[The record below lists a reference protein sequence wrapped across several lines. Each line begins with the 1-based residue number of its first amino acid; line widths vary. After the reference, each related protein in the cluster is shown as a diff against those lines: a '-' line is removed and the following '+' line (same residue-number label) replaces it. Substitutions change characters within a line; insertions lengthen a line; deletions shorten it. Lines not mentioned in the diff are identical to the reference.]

1 VRIGRGRRDMKINAL
16 TIRNFKSIRELHID
30 DIDSALIVVG
40 KNSTGKTA
48 ILDAVL
54 AVAGLYTVSRED
66 FNLQESNIEVEVLL
80 EITESDLAMLNR
92 QGMIS
97 KYKRYDIWFSDFCEK
112 LPSYQNGVLSFTF
125 VANKDGKVRYWDGV
139 RKNNKYIPM
148 VLPKIH
154 FIDYS
159 RNLQEIQDDIF
170 LARSR
175 ESLSALR
182 ENRCMFDQAKRCT
195 DCFQC
200 IGVIEKKSPA
210 DLTVFETTKLLEYKL
225 VHMDMSGFVERL
237 NQNFQKNSGLGH
249 ELMYMLH
256 FDVDQI
262 LKIDMAMYHEAR
274 GSVTSVQ
281 SMSEGIKSIY
291 VLSLLET
298 YIEEGNRIPSI
309 IMIEDPETYL
319 HPQLQK
325 AASEILYRLS
335 RENQVIFSTHSP
347 NMIFNFNSR
356 QIRQVVLDQ
365 NYNTV
370 VREHADIDRI
380 LDDLGYTA
388 GDLLNVSFVF
398 IVEGKQDRNR
408 LPLLLDKYYSEI
420 YDEDGMLQRIAI
432 LSTNSCTNIKTYANL
447 KYMNKLYIRDQF
459 LMIRDGDGRD
469 REELVDQLCGY
480 YRQREKEDL
489 GSLPR
494 VRPENVLV
502 LKYYSF
508 ENYFLDPEVMAAAG
522 ILSDPEEFYDI
533 LFEKY
538 NQYLYKLKSF
548 QNLTRMTGV
557 TFDCKEDLREHM
569 ELIRIYGRGHNL
581 FDIFYGRYKGKAE
594 TDILKKYIDLAPRK
608 TFSDILDSI
617 DSFVYFDSR
626 RKGDGGRP
634 DRGVQSG
641 DGSIKN

>member
-1 VRIGRGRRDMKINAL
+1 MKINAL

-54 AVAGLYTVSRED
+54 AVAGLYTVSSED

-112 LPSYQNGVLSFTF
+112 LPSYQDGVLSFTF

-159 RNLQEIQDDIF
+159 RDLQEIQDDIF

-249 ELMYMLH
+249 ELMYKM
-256 FDVDQI
+256 
-262 LKIDMAMYHEAR
+262 
-274 GSVTSVQ
+274 
-281 SMSEGIKSIY
+281 
-291 VLSLLET
+291 
-298 YIEEGNRIPSI
+298 
-309 IMIEDPETYL
+309 
-319 HPQLQK
+319 
-325 AASEILYRLS
+325 
-335 RENQVIFSTHSP
+335 
-347 NMIFNFNSR
+347 
-356 QIRQVVLDQ
+356 
-365 NYNTV
+365 
-370 VREHADIDRI
+370 
-380 LDDLGYTA
+380 
-388 GDLLNVSFVF
+388 
-398 IVEGKQDRNR
+398 
-408 LPLLLDKYYSEI
+408 
-420 YDEDGMLQRIAI
+420 
-432 LSTNSCTNIKTYANL
+432 C
-447 KYMNKLYIRDQF
+447 IRDSTS
-459 LMIRDGDGRD
+459 GR
-469 REELVDQLCGY
+469 LQ
-480 YRQREKEDL
+480 
-489 GSLPR
+489 
-494 VRPENVLV
+494 
-502 LKYYSF
+502 
-508 ENYFLDPEVMAAAG
+508 
-522 ILSDPEEFYDI
+522 
-533 LFEKY
+533 
-538 NQYLYKLKSF
+538 
-548 QNLTRMTGV
+548 
-557 TFDCKEDLREHM
+557 
-569 ELIRIYGRGHNL
+569 
-581 FDIFYGRYKGKAE
+581 
-594 TDILKKYIDLAPRK
+594 
-608 TFSDILDSI
+608 
-617 DSFVYFDSR
+617 
-626 RKGDGGRP
+626 
-634 DRGVQSG
+634 
-641 DGSIKN
+641 

>member
-1 VRIGRGRRDMKINAL
+1 MKINAL

-48 ILDAVL
+48 ILDAIL

-97 KYKRYDIWFSDFCEK
+97 KYKRYDIWLSDFCEK
-112 LPSYQNGVLSFTF
+112 LPSYKDGVLSFTF

-210 DLTVFETTKLLEYKL
+210 DLTVFETAKLLEYKL

-420 YDEDGMLQRIAI
+420 YDENGMLQRIAI

-557 TFDCKEDLREHM
+557 TFDCKEDLMEHM

-608 TFSDILDSI
+608 TFADILDSI

-626 RKGDGGRP
+626 RKWAGGRP
-634 DRGVQSG
+634 DRGGQSRAG
-641 DGSIKN
+641 GIKN

>member
-1 VRIGRGRRDMKINAL
+1 MRIGRGRRDMKINAL

-54 AVAGLYTVSRED
+54 AVAGLYTVSSED

-112 LPSYQNGVLSFTF
+112 LPSYQDGVLSFTF

-159 RNLQEIQDDIF
+159 RDLQEIQDDIF

-309 IMIEDPETYL
+309 IMIEDPE
-319 HPQLQK
+319 
-325 AASEILYRLS
+325 R
-335 RENQVIFSTHSP
+335 
-347 NMIFNFNSR
+347 
-356 QIRQVVLDQ
+356 IR
-365 NYNTV
+365 
-370 VREHADIDRI
+370 
-380 LDDLGYTA
+380 
-388 GDLLNVSFVF
+388 
-398 IVEGKQDRNR
+398 
-408 LPLLLDKYYSEI
+408 
-420 YDEDGMLQRIAI
+420 
-432 LSTNSCTNIKTYANL
+432 
-447 KYMNKLYIRDQF
+447 
-459 LMIRDGDGRD
+459 
-469 REELVDQLCGY
+469 
-480 YRQREKEDL
+480 
-489 GSLPR
+489 
-494 VRPENVLV
+494 
-502 LKYYSF
+502 
-508 ENYFLDPEVMAAAG
+508 
-522 ILSDPEEFYDI
+522 
-533 LFEKY
+533 
-538 NQYLYKLKSF
+538 
-548 QNLTRMTGV
+548 
-557 TFDCKEDLREHM
+557 
-569 ELIRIYGRGHNL
+569 
-581 FDIFYGRYKGKAE
+581 
-594 TDILKKYIDLAPRK
+594 
-608 TFSDILDSI
+608 
-617 DSFVYFDSR
+617 
-626 RKGDGGRP
+626 
-634 DRGVQSG
+634 
-641 DGSIKN
+641 